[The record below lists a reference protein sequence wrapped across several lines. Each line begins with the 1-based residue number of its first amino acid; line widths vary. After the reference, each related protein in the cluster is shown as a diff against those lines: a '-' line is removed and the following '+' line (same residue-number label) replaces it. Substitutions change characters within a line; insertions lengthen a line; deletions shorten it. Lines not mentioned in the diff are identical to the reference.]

1 MHHLKAP
8 AAHDRPSQH
17 WASVQTRACIE
28 ANLSDLTGMGFYFSI
43 HQITSTFLAS
53 GLGLL
58 WGSQQDPSQIVNVLA
73 LFVDLVI
80 LGNISVIVLLSRIKS
95 GAD

>member
-1 MHHLKAP
+1 MHRVELI
-8 AAHDRPSQH
+8 RPDG
-17 WASVQTRACIE
+17 W
-28 ANLSDLTGMGFYFSI
+28 GFYISI
-43 HQITSTFLAS
+43 HQITSPFLAS

-80 LGNISVIVLLSRIKS
+80 LGNLSIFVLLSLR
-95 GAD
+95 

>member
-8 AAHDRPSQH
+8 TAHDRPSQH
-17 WASVQTRACIE
+17 WASVQTRAYIE